1 MVKDSEASSAIY
13 SLWGRKDSDAT
24 ETERKNDTIGYFYIY
39 RDKYKLVDQLLII
52 KLIYFEWD

>member
-24 ETERKNDTIGYFYIY
+24 ETEQKNDTIGYFYIY

-52 KLIYFEWD
+52 KLIYFE